1 MLRVILTRL
10 ATAVPLL
17 FVLSVL
23 VFLMVYAVPGSVAE
37 AMLQDGATPEAVA
50 ELEEQ
55 LGLRDPL
62 PVQYFRWLG
71 NALRGNFGDSY
82 FYGKSVTSL
91 YASSLPIT
99 MTIAFGGL
107 LIGAIL
113 GISLGVIAG
122 LQPGSL
128 TDRVST
134 ILASLG
140 VALPAFWIGM
150 ILVIYF
156 GGLQPIFGT
165 KLDWFPVTGWTPL
178 YSEKDG
184 WNVLGWLNN
193 IFLPC
198 LALGIPSSALIA
210 RQMRSSMANVL
221 QTSYIRAQRAMGL
234 SRWQIVSRH
243 ALKNAM
249 IPVITV
255 IGFRAAVAI
264 GSAIVVEQVFGITRG
279 AGNLLISSTITG
291 DFPMVQGGVMIIALL
306 IVIFN
311 LLIDISYA
319 WLNPKVRIS

>member
-10 ATAVPLL
+10 LAAIPLL
-17 FVLSVL
+17 LTISIV
-23 VFLMVYAVPGSVAE
+23 VFLMVYAAPGSVAE

-50 ELEEQ
+50 ELEAQ
-55 LGLRDPL
+55 LGLDDPL
-62 PVQYFRWLG
+62 PVQYFRWLS
-71 NALRGNFGDSY
+71 NAFRGNFGESL
-82 FYGKSVTSL
+82 FYSASVTGL
-91 YASSLPIT
+91 YTNTLPIT

-107 LIGAIL
+107 LLGSIL
-113 GISLGVIAG
+113 GIILGVIAG

-134 ILASLG
+134 ILASMG

-150 ILVIYF
+150 ILVIF
-156 GGLQPIFGT
+156 LGGLQPVFGV

-184 WNVLGWLNN
+184 WNFFGWLRG

-264 GSAIVVEQVFGITRG
+264 GSAIVVEQVFGISG
-279 AGNLLISSTITG
+279 AGKLLISSTLNG
-291 DFPMVQGGVMIIALL
+291 DFPMVQGGVMIIAVL